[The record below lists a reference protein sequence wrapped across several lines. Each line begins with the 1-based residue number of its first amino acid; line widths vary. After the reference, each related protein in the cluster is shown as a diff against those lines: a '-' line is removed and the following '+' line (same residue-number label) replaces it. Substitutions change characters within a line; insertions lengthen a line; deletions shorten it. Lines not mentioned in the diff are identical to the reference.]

1 MPLKEL
7 TPEQVRTLTP
17 AQKDRWW
24 LENVYQGDMPQLNLR
39 SALTGMVLGGVLSLT
54 NLYVGIKTGWT
65 LGVGISSV
73 VLSYAMFRLISRL
86 KLGKEMS
93 ILENNAMQSVATSAG
108 YMTAPLVSA
117 IPGYMLITGQ
127 VVSMWHT
134 MVWIILLAI
143 LGVLF
148 AFPMKRRFI
157 NEEQMPFPE
166 GYAAGVVLHNLHEE
180 GVGKN
185 GVLKAKILGFGALV
199 SAWIETF
206 RNAFVMEKLGLKS
219 FTIPENWDDWI
230 YKFATPAIRGIPLKD
245 LAVHWESSI
254 VMVGTGGLMGVKVGA
269 SMVGGAFLNY
279 CVLAPLLIEKGIIPQ
294 ANFKSITMWS
304 LWFGAALMTTS
315 SLYAFFSKPGLIR
328 EAFGKFLSRNRKR
341 EQDPLQEIELPL
353 SVSLYGVPI
362 VGALI
367 VVLGHLW
374 FDFGVGL
381 GLLAIPL
388 VFVFS
393 LIAVTSTGL
402 TSITPGGALGKLT
415 QLTYSVVSPGNPAN
429 NIMAAGITSEVALN
443 ASNLL
448 MDIKPGYMLG
458 AKPRQQA
465 VGHLI
470 GIFAGAL
477 VAVPV
482 YYAIFHGDISLFTSE
497 KLPMPGAMVWRAVA
511 EALTKGLSVLHPTA
525 QLAAGVG
532 AVLGVVL
539 EWANIR
545 SKGRFPI
552 SPMGLGLAFVLHFSD
567 SLLMAM
573 GAFLVWYFERRFKSG
588 SRNHAVFVENAETLC
603 AGVIAGGS
611 IIGIL
616 LIILENIVFA
626 AK

>member
-1 MPLKEL
+1 M
-7 TPEQVRTLTP
+7 TP
-17 AQKDRWW
+17 AEKDRWW
-24 LENVYQGDMPQLNLR
+24 LENVYQGDMSQLNLR
-39 SALTGMVLGGVLSLT
+39 SALTGMILGGVLSLT

-73 VLSYAMFRLISRL
+73 VLSYAMFRLVSKLRL
-86 KLGKEMS
+86 GREMS

-134 MVWIILLAI
+134 MVWIILLSI

-166 GYAAGVVLHNLHEE
+166 GYAAGVVLHNLHEDS
-180 GVGKN
+180 GGKS
-185 GVLKAKILGFGALV
+185 GVLKAKILGAGAAL

-206 RNAFVMEKLGLKS
+206 RNAFVMEKLGLKAL
-219 FTIPENWDDWI
+219 TLPENWDDLL
-230 YKFATPAIRGIPLKD
+230 YKFMTPAIRGIPLKD
-245 LAVHWESSI
+245 LSIHWESSI

-269 SMVGGAFLNY
+269 SMLGGAFLNY
-279 CVLAPLLIEKGIIPQ
+279 WILAPLLIEKGIIPQ
-294 ANFKSITMWS
+294 PGFKAITMWS

-315 SLYAFFSKPGLIR
+315 SLYAFFSKPGLIK
-328 EAFGKFLSRNRKR
+328 EAFGKFLSRNRKK
-341 EQDPLQEIELPL
+341 EADPLQDIELPL
-353 SVSLYGVPI
+353 SVSLYGVPV
-362 VGALI
+362 VGALLVI
-367 VVLGHLW
+367 LGHAW
-374 FDFGVGL
+374 FDFGIWL
-381 GLLAIPL
+381 GIIAIPL

-415 QLTYSVVSPGNPAN
+415 QLTYSILSPGNPAT

-482 YYAIFHGDISLFTSE
+482 YYAIFH
-497 KLPMPGAMVWRAVA
+497 
-511 EALTKGLSVLHPTA
+511 
-525 QLAAGVG
+525 
-532 AVLGVVL
+532 
-539 EWANIR
+539 
-545 SKGRFPI
+545 
-552 SPMGLGLAFVLHFSD
+552 
-567 SLLMAM
+567 
-573 GAFLVWYFERRFKSG
+573 
-588 SRNHAVFVENAETLC
+588 
-603 AGVIAGGS
+603 
-611 IIGIL
+611 
-616 LIILENIVFA
+616 
-626 AK
+626 

>member
-17 AQKDRWW
+17 ADKDRWW

-134 MVWIILLAI
+134 MIWIILLAI

-166 GYAAGVVLHNLHEE
+166 GYAAGVVLHNLHEDRE
-180 GVGKN
+180 GKG
-185 GVLKAKILGFGALV
+185 GVLKAKILGFGALA
-199 SAWIETF
+199 SAWVETF
-206 RNAFVMEKLGLKS
+206 RNAFVMEKLGLK
-219 FTIPENWDDWI
+219 TLTLPENWDDWI
-230 YKFATPAIRGIPLKD
+230 YKFATPSIRGIPLKD
-245 LAVHWESSI
+245 LSVHWESSI

-279 CVLAPLLIEKGIIPQ
+279 CVLAPWLIEKGIIPQ
-294 ANFKSITMWS
+294 ASFKSITMWS

-315 SLYAFFSKPGLIR
+315 SLYAFFSKPGLIK
-328 EAFGKFLSRNRKR
+328 EAFGKFLSRGRKK
-341 EQDPLQEIELPL
+341 EKDPLEEIELPL

-362 VGALI
+362 VGAT
-367 VVLGHLW
+367 VVILGNLW
-374 FDFGVGL
+374 FDFGIGL

-415 QLTYSVVSPGNPAN
+415 QLTYSVVSPGNPAT

-525 QLAAGVG
+525 QLAAVLG

-567 SLLMAM
+567 SLLMAL
-573 GAFLVWYFERRFKSG
+573 GAFAVWYFERRFRPG
-588 SRNHAVFVENAETLC
+588 SRKHAIFVENSETLC

-616 LIILENIVFA
+616 LIILENVVFA
-626 AK
+626 GK